1 MKNIIDKI
9 LLDVCL
15 DERIQNGVVNF
26 NDENHLMVL
35 AENLF
40 EYGLEPQEVA
50 EVITNI
56 TLRDGKYPDRQAFNK
71 EGWLVTFPSPAYK
84 MAAIKKG
91 THFETDPTHGKG
103 GMNLYYKR
111 RGKQARKKQQAVS
124 AVEPEKIEKDPLP
137 QVKPITPPETPETP
151 PPPPPQT
158 AQPAPTPPAA
168 EKDTTLP
175 HSDDTDAAEEKPEP
189 STKPVSTK
197 PLVKEPS
204 TDDDDDVEEFEK
216 DLPPEEGFDMPENFV
231 ELTKKFAA
239 QKNWKPNETD
249 EWYDETG
256 TTVAVTAID
265 GEVVPV
271 EYNDRQEL
279 RSFISSNE

>member
-111 RGKQARKKQQAVS
+111 HGKQSRKKQQAVS
-124 AVEPEKIEKDPLP
+124 AVEPGKIEKDPLP

-151 PPPPPQT
+151 TVPPPQT
-158 AQPAPTPPAA
+158 IQPPAPPAA
-168 EKDTTLP
+168 EKDSVLQ
-175 HSDDTDAAEEKPEP
+175 HSDDAETAEEKPKP
-189 STKPVSTK
+189 STEPVSAK
-197 PLVKEPS
+197 PTAKEPS
-204 TDDDDDVEEFEK
+204 TSDDDVEEFEK
-216 DLPPEEGFDMPENFV
+216 DLPPEEGFEMPDNFV
-231 ELTKKFAA
+231 ELTKQFAA
-239 QKNWKPNETD
+239 QKNWKPTETD

-256 TTVAVTAID
+256 TTAAVTAID

-271 EYNDRQEL
+271 EYSDRQEL
-279 RSFISSNE
+279 RSFISANE

>member
-111 RGKQARKKQQAVS
+111 HGKQSRKKQQAVS
-124 AVEPEKIEKDPLP
+124 AVDPENLKKDTLP

-151 PPPPPQT
+151 TALPPQT
-158 AQPAPTPPAA
+158 AQPVQPPPE
-168 EKDTTLP
+168 EKDTALP
-175 HSDDTDAAEEKPEP
+175 HSDDTEAAEEKPKSSTEP
-189 STKPVSTK
+189 ISTKPT
-197 PLVKEPS
+197 VKEPS
-204 TDDDDDVEEFEK
+204 TSDDDVEEFEK
-216 DLPPEEGFDMPENFV
+216 DLPPEEGFEMPDNFV
-231 ELTKKFAA
+231 ELTKQFAA
-239 QKNWKPNETD
+239 QKNWKPTETD

-256 TTVAVTAID
+256 TTAAVTAID

-271 EYNDRQEL
+271 EYSDRQEL
-279 RSFISSNE
+279 RSFISANE

>member
-111 RGKQARKKQQAVS
+111 HGKQSRKKQQAVS
-124 AVEPEKIEKDPLP
+124 AVDPENLKKDPLP

-151 PPPPPQT
+151 TALPPQT
-158 AQPAPTPPAA
+158 AQPVQPSPE
-168 EKDTTLP
+168 EKDTALP
-175 HSDDTDAAEEKPEP
+175 HSDDTEAAEEKPKSSTEP
-189 STKPVSTK
+189 ISTKPT
-197 PLVKEPS
+197 VKEPS
-204 TDDDDDVEEFEK
+204 TSDDDVEEFEK
-216 DLPPEEGFDMPENFV
+216 DLPPEEGFEMPENFV
-231 ELTKKFAA
+231 ELTKQFAA
-239 QKNWKPNETD
+239 QKNWKPTETD

-256 TTVAVTAID
+256 TTAAVTAID

-271 EYNDRQEL
+271 EYSDRQEL
-279 RSFISSNE
+279 RSFISANE